1 MIEQALENAYPE
13 QLPNENNSY
22 YSLFKWYL
30 NTGKNRSIKNFT
42 KESNKSERSLYDLS
56 NKYHWKER
64 AADFDQTLRET
75 LYEEELYQETKEE
88 KEHLQNIIQMKQNI
102 TKAMNTLSKILPDE
116 IYKEEDDKFTKI
128 QKLYKL
134 MQTYT
139 QYIKLYYKLDELEIE
154 NTIETENLIKKTQ
167 QLTRNIKQ
175 ISNQSDKSQI
185 QLQQESKKTPILLQ
199 KLQK

>member
-1 MIEQALENAYPE
+1 MIEQVLEKAYPE

-42 KESNKSERSLYDLS
+42 KESNKSERSLYDLA
-56 NKYHWKER
+56 NKYFWRER
-64 AADFDQTLRET
+64 AADFDQTIRET
-75 LYEEELYQETKEE
+75 LYKNELQQESKEE

-102 TKAMNTLSKILPDE
+102 IKAMKILSQIDPDE
-116 IYKEEDDKFTKI
+116 IIKEEDDKFTTV

-134 MQTYT
+134 MQTYS
-139 QYIKLYYKLDELEIE
+139 QYLKLYEKLDEQEFE
-154 NTIETENLIKKTQ
+154 NICQTENLSQGTK
-167 QLTRNIKQ
+167 QLTSNITQ
-175 ISNQSDKSQI
+175 IINQSN
-185 QLQQESKKTPILLQ
+185 KKTPILLQ

>member
-56 NKYHWKER
+56 NKYFWKER
-64 AADFDQTLRET
+64 AADFDQTLK
-75 LYEEELYQETKEE
+75 ELLFKDELLQESKEE

-102 TKAMNTLSKILPDE
+102 IKSMNILSQIDPEE
-116 IYKEEDDKFTKI
+116 IIKEEDD
-128 QKLYKL
+128 
-134 MQTYT
+134 
-139 QYIKLYYKLDELEIE
+139 
-154 NTIETENLIKKTQ
+154 
-167 QLTRNIKQ
+167 
-175 ISNQSDKSQI
+175 
-185 QLQQESKKTPILLQ
+185 
-199 KLQK
+199 